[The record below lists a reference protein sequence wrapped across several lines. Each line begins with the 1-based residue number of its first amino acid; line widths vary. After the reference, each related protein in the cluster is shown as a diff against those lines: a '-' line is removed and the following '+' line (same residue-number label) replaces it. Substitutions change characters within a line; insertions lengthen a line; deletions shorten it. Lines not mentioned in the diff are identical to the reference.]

1 MGEWWRL
8 LSGSQ
13 VFSDDG
19 YPFHA
24 VRYNLRV
31 VGPLWERIAST
42 SYSSS
47 LSMTSGGG
55 DENDGPYDS
64 IER

>member
-1 MGEWWRL
+1 MAEWQRL

-13 VFSDDG
+13 VFSDEG

-24 VRYNLRV
+24 VRYNLQV
-31 VGPLWERIAST
+31 IGPLWERIAST

-47 LSMTSGGG
+47 LSIMLGGR
-55 DENDGPYDS
+55 DENEGPYDS
-64 IER
+64 VER

>member
-1 MGEWWRL
+1 MCLRFD
-8 LSGSQ
+8 SGSH

-24 VRYNLRV
+24 VRYFHCSEV
-31 VGPLWERIAST
+31 PWCEIIHST

-47 LSMTSGGG
+47 VPIKSGGG
-55 DENDGPYDS
+55 LKKLGPCVS
-64 IER
+64 VSL

>member
-1 MGEWWRL
+1 MGEWRRL

-13 VFSDDG
+13 VFSDEG

-42 SYSSS
+42 LYSSL

-55 DENDGPYDS
+55 DENNGPYDS
-64 IER
+64 VER

>member
-1 MGEWWRL
+1 MCLRFDL
-8 LSGSQ
+8 GSH

-24 VRYNLRV
+24 VRYFRH
-31 VGPLWERIAST
+31 PEDPWCEMIRST

-47 LSMTSGGG
+47 ASIKSGGG
-55 DENDGPYDS
+55 FEKLGPCVS
-64 IER
+64 VSL